1 MDADSAA
8 TRGGRHPSGHPQ
20 GAAGEADYCKAL
32 IVRKVHQPQARLSTS
47 NSGLVCRLV
56 ALVRWG
62 WSSAVPRTRKVS
74 NFLLLHLCP
83 TQIICHQQTNIPGP
97 ALSLKTP
104 KKLNHALRGCD
115 DVLHCLPLDI
125 YTKTAALFLFVSLLA
140 NFSPR
145 QENTTSHAH
154 FLFLEFSVHNFSQSK
169 RVNAKCRRCLNVSN
183 LWKMENSES
192 AVMRLE

>member
-8 TRGGRHPSGHPQ
+8 TRGGRHPPGHPQ

-56 ALVRWG
+56 AAVRWG
-62 WSSAVPRTRKVS
+62 WSSAPRTRKVS

-125 YTKTAALFLFVSLLA
+125 YTKTAALFHFVCLLAQFFTQARKYNGPCTLFVPGIFRPQLL
-140 NFSPR
+140 
-145 QENTTSHAH
+145 
-154 FLFLEFSVHNFSQSK
+154 SK
-169 RVNAKCRRCLNVSN
+169 
-183 LWKMENSES
+183 
-192 AVMRLE
+192 

>member
-8 TRGGRHPSGHPQ
+8 TRGGRHPPGHPQGEAGECHPPGHPQ

-56 ALVRWG
+56 AAVRWG
-62 WSSAVPRTRKVS
+62 WSSAPVPRTRKVS
-74 NFLLLHLCP
+74 NFLLLHLLCP

-115 DVLHCLPLDI
+115 DVLHCLLLDI
-125 YTKTAALFLFVSLLA
+125 FIYILGHLHQNSSFVPFCVSPCKFFTQARKYSGPRTLFVPGIFRPQLL
-140 NFSPR
+140 
-145 QENTTSHAH
+145 
-154 FLFLEFSVHNFSQSK
+154 SK
-169 RVNAKCRRCLNVSN
+169 
-183 LWKMENSES
+183 
-192 AVMRLE
+192 